1 MPSLIWC
8 CIQLGMISHSFS
20 VTFPVNVVSL
30 NVERCNTVQK
40 MARQLGFDNA
50 SASRTFS
57 PFRPIRKW
65 QATIRTAGIGYYSSG
80 QSNLR

>member
-1 MPSLIWC
+1 
-8 CIQLGMISHSFS
+8 MISHSFS

-50 SASRTFS
+50 SDPLGNGKRQLEQQGSAITVQGKVIYVKNVCQIADAKF
-57 PFRPIRKW
+57 
-65 QATIRTAGIGYYSSG
+65 
-80 QSNLR
+80 